1 MKFALHISRRER
13 ILSMLESSLA
23 GFSVTVVLISVMA
36 VVHSGLL
43 MVE

>member
-1 MKFALHISRRER
+1 MKFAMYISRFER
-13 ILSMLESSLA
+13 ILSMLESGLT
-23 GFSVTVVLISVMA
+23 GLGVIIILTSVMT